1 MTFNLNKFYQF
12 CSQLKIETKE
22 HGLRKMDRLL
32 GTQTYVMNE
41 IAKGLEDDCHF
52 YVILKGRQLG
62 ITTISL
68 ALDLYWHFINP
79 GLQGTL
85 TTDTE
90 ENRDMFR
97 STLAMYMDGLPK
109 EYKIPLLAH
118 NRNQLSLK
126 NRSRLFYQVAGLR
139 AKGSLGRGKAITYLH
154 GTETSSWGDE
164 EGLASL
170 LASLAETNPLRLYM
184 FESTARGFNMFH
196 DMYVTAKRA
205 RTQRAIFCGWWRN
218 EFYSIEADNPI
229 YKVYWDGKVTP
240 EEKEWVKD
248 IKKLYNFE
256 INSRQLA
263 WWRWKLA
270 EGIKD
275 DALMYQEFPP
285 TEDYAFVM
293 TGSSFFSN
301 SKCTDAMKES
311 RKSPFDGYR
320 YVMGHNFQDTEVM
333 KSNPKL
339 ATLKIWEEPIDTAY
353 YVIGADPAYGSS
365 DWADRFCIQI
375 YRCYADGM
383 DQVAEFATSDLNTY
397 QFAWVIAHLAGA
409 YKNST
414 LNLELNGPGQPVVQE
429 LRNLK
434 RQAVAIASVPETRKQ
449 GEALMNVLS
458 SMQNYIWRKNDTLG
472 GPSNS
477 IGTITTQATKE
488 RMMTYFKDYFERD
501 MLKVR
506 SEDLLEEMKTIR
518 RDGAQISAPG
528 RSKDDRVL
536 ATAMATMAFAE
547 QVQPQL
553 IARRITRDVSHKT
566 EDKTPEELAVGK
578 NVSDYLKRIGFGPDG
593 RTN

>member
-1 MTFNLNKFYQF
+1 MKFNLAQFYKF

-22 HGLRKMDRLL
+22 QGLKKMDVLL
-32 GTQTYVMNE
+32 GTQTYVMDE
-41 IAKGLEDDCHF
+41 IAKGLREDIHF
-52 YVILKGRQLG
+52 FVILKGRQLG

-68 ALDLYWHFINP
+68 ALDLYWHFIHN

-97 STLAMYMDGLPK
+97 STLAMYMEGLPK
-109 EYKIPLLAH
+109 EWRIPLLAH
-118 NRNQLSLK
+118 NRNQLQLK

-139 AKGSLGRGKAITYLH
+139 AKGSLGRGKAITFLH

-170 LASLAETNPLRLYM
+170 LASLAETNPNRLYI

-218 EFYSIEADNPI
+218 QFYSVEGDSQI
-229 YKVYWDGKVTP
+229 YKVYWDGKLTS
-240 EEKEWVKD
+240 EEKEWTRD
-248 IKKLYNFE
+248 IKKLYDVE
-256 INSRQLA
+256 INSRQMA

-293 TGSSFFSN
+293 TGTSFFSN
-301 SKCTDAMKES
+301 ARCTDMMKIA
-311 RKSPFDGYR
+311 KKIGCDYYR
-320 YVMGHNFQDTEVM
+320 YSMGANFLDTEVL
-333 KSNPKL
+333 KSTERL
-339 ATLKIWEEPIDTAY
+339 ATLKVWEEPVDTGY

-365 DWADRFCIQI
+365 DWADRFCIQVF
-375 YRCYADGM
+375 RCYADGM
-383 DQVAEFATSDLNTY
+383 EQVAEFASPEMNTY

-414 LNLELNGPGQPVVQE
+414 LNLEVNGPGQAVINE

-434 RQAVAIASVPETRKQ
+434 RQASMLSGQA
-449 GEALMNVLS
+449 GYDLMNVLG
-458 SMQNYIWRKNDTLG
+458 SMSNYIWRRNDTLG
-472 GPSNS
+472 GISNS
-477 IGTITTQATKE
+477 IGWITTAQTKE
-488 RMMTYFKDYFERD
+488 RMLSYMKDYFERN
-501 MLKVR
+501 MMAIYSTELI
-506 SEDLLEEMKTIR
+506 EEMKTIV
-518 RDGAQISAPG
+518 RDGSSIEATG
-528 RSKDDRVL
+528 RNKDDRVMAAAL
-536 ATAMATMAFAE
+536 ACAAFAE
-547 QVQPQL
+547 QVQPKL
-553 IARRITRDVSHKT
+553 LASKITRDISRKT
-566 EDKTPEELAVGK
+566 DEMTPEQVAVGR
-578 NVSDYLKRIGFGPDG
+578 NVSDYLKRIGIYGG
-593 RTN
+593 AQ

>member
-1 MTFNLNKFYQF
+1 MNFNLEQFYQF
-12 CSQLKIETKE
+12 CRQLRIETKE
-22 HGLRKMDRLL
+22 EGLKKMERLL
-32 GTQTYVMNE
+32 GTQTYTMGE
-41 IAKGLEDDCHF
+41 IAKGLEEDCHF
-52 YVILKGRQLG
+52 FVILKGRQLG

-68 ALDLYWHFINP
+68 ALDLYWHFVNP

-97 STLAMYMDGLPK
+97 STLAMYLEGLPK
-109 EYKIPLLAH
+109 EYKIPAVAH
-118 NRNQLSLK
+118 NRNQLQLK

-218 EFYSIEADNPI
+218 EYYSVDPNSEV
-229 YKVYWDGKVTP
+229 YKVYWDGKLTG
-240 EEKEWVKD
+240 EEKEWVRD
-248 IKKLYNFE
+248 IKKLYGVE
-256 INSRQLA
+256 INSRQIA
-263 WWRWKLA
+263 WWRWKMM

-301 SKCTDAMKES
+301 ARCTDAFKEA
-311 RKSPFDGYR
+311 KADKPDCYR
-320 YVMGHNFQDTEVM
+320 YVMGMNFEDTEVI
-333 KSNPKL
+333 KCREET
-339 ATLKIWEEPIDTAY
+339 ATLKVWEEPIDTAY

-365 DWADRFCIQI
+365 DWADRFVVQV
-375 YRCYADGM
+375 YRAYADGLE
-383 DQVAEFATSDLNTY
+383 QVAEFATSEMNTY

-414 LNLELNGPGQPVVQE
+414 LNLEVNGPGQPVLQE

-434 RQAVAIASVPETRKQ
+434 RHAAAVGGAR
-449 GEALMNVLS
+449 GNDLMDVLS
-458 SMQNYIWRKNDTLG
+458 HMQNYIWRKNDTLS
-472 GPSNS
+472 GPGTS
-477 IGTITTQATKE
+477 IGWLTTHATKE
-488 RMMTYFKDYFERD
+488 RMMSYLKDYFERG
-501 MLKVR
+501 MMRIR
-506 SEDLLEEMKTIR
+506 SIECIEEMKTIR
-518 RDGAQISAPG
+518 RDGGTIAAPG
-528 RSKDDRVL
+528 RSKDDRVIASAL
-536 ATAMATMAFAE
+536 AAAAYAE
-547 QVQPQL
+547 QVQPRL
-553 IARRITRDVSHKT
+553 IAMKMTRAVSKGM
-566 EDKTPEELAVGK
+566 EEYTPEQIATGR
-578 NVSDYLKRIGFGPDG
+578 NVSTYLKKIGIYGS
-593 RTN
+593 